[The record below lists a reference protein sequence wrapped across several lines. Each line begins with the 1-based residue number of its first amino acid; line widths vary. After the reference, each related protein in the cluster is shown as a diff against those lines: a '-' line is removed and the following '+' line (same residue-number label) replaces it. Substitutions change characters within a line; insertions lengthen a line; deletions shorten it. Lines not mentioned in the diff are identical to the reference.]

1 MTNNKPLETLELPA
15 TVRPQRVVALTGNE
29 AVAEAMRQIDPDVVA
44 AYPITPQTELMHA
57 FADFV
62 ANGKVST
69 EFVLVE
75 SEHSAMSAS
84 IGASAAGARAMTAT
98 SSQGLALMW
107 EVVQIASSLRLPIV
121 MPVVNRAISGPINIH
136 CDHSDTMG
144 CRDSG
149 WVQIFS
155 ENSQE
160 AYDHTLIALR
170 VAEHPNILLPVM
182 VTLDGFILSH
192 TMERL
197 EILDDETVK
206 EFVGEYHPDHPLLDT
221 KHPVTVGPLDL
232 PDFFFEHKRQEVEAQ
247 LAAAELMPAILKEFG
262 AVSGREYDVI
272 EEYEMDDAE
281 TAIVVLGST
290 AGTVK
295 SIVNELRREGR
306 KVGLVKIRV
315 FRPFPVRDLVR
326 ALTKAEAVA
335 VLDRSIAFGSAG
347 GPVFD
352 EIRSSFFGGG
362 VSPAEVKVLNYIY
375 GLGGRDVKD
384 SDIRF
389 VYDELETL
397 LHTGETGSAV
407 RYLGLRDSNVEQVAL
422 RLEENQ

>member
-1 MTNNKPLETLELPA
+1 MTTNKRLHAPTIRIA
-15 TVRPQRVVALTGNE
+15 ALTGNE

-44 AYPITPQTELMHA
+44 AYPITPQTELMHS
-57 FADFV
+57 FAEFV
-62 ANGKVST
+62 ANGKVHT

-75 SEHSAMSAS
+75 SEHSAMSATV
-84 IGASAAGARAMTAT
+84 GASAAGARAMTAT

-121 MPVVNRAISGPINIH
+121 MPVVNRALSGPINIH

-149 WVQIFS
+149 WIQIFS

-170 VAEHPNILLPVM
+170 VAEHPNILLPAM

-197 EILDDETVK
+197 EILDDALVK

-221 KHPVTVGPLDL
+221 RNPVTVGPLDL
-232 PDFFFEHKRQEVEAQ
+232 QDYYFEHKRQEADAQ
-247 LAAAELMPAILKEFG
+247 LAAADIMPAIFREFG
-262 AVSGREYDVI
+262 ELSGRFYEPI
-272 EEYEMDDAE
+272 EEYQMDDAQ

-295 SIVNELRREGR
+295 GVVNKLRAEGR

-315 FRPFPVRDLVR
+315 FRPFPAQDLVR
-326 ALTKAEAVA
+326 ALTKVEAIA
-335 VLDRSIAFGSAG
+335 VLDRSLAFGSEG
-347 GPVFD
+347 GPVFH
-352 EIRSSFFGGG
+352 EIRSALFGSG
-362 VSPAEVKVLNYIY
+362 VNAAEVRVLNYVY
-375 GLGGRDVKD
+375 GLGGRDVGEAH
-384 SDIRF
+384 IEF
-389 VYDELETL
+389 VFDELREV
-397 LHTGETGSAV
+397 LHTGEVSRPV
-407 RYLGLRDSNVEQVAL
+407 RYLGLRESRAEEVQL
-422 RLEENQ
+422 RLEGRT